1 MDNAHEGNT
10 HNKEV
15 KTLISF
21 QQPLANASDFSPIR
35 YAATPRFKLFSL
47 SRLDPVD
54 LQQLTFTHSGGSA
67 LYQAARVLSVQH
79 NVILVP
85 SYHCPAAIE
94 PFISL
99 GFNCVFYRVKK
110 DLSPDYQHIK
120 QLLSQHQVTH
130 CLTINYFGIISSVCE
145 LAALL
150 ANRNIA
156 IIHDCA
162 HALFDLLEYAKN
174 PQHAD
179 ATICSINKILPSI
192 DGGIISLKHKQIA
205 PLTPV
210 NRLIEFK
217 AILYLLRITSII
229 NKVRF
234 AFLNRNS
241 TPIPTKSPKMETYRY
256 FKPSKTE
263 QQCFTHTISIIRH
276 SNLKMIAAQR
286 RSNFQYLSNALRNIP
301 LGTPLIN
308 ALKGNCVPYVFPFLL
323 NDPRHFDQLRKNGI
337 QCLRWE
343 EVAYS
348 DCDISQDYRSRLLQL
363 PCHHQLSKQALDQMI
378 HILKGPL

>member
-1 MDNAHEGNT
+1 MDNTHEGNT

-21 QQPLANASDFSPIR
+21 QKPLANACDFSPIR
-35 YAATPRFKLFSL
+35 FAATPRFKLFPL
-47 SRLDPVD
+47 NRLDPVD

-67 LYQAARVLSVQH
+67 LYQAAKALSVQH
-79 NVILVP
+79 NVILIP

-120 QLLSQHQVTH
+120 QLLFQHQVTH
-130 CLTINYFGIISSVCE
+130 CLTINYFGIISSVCD

-150 ANRNIA
+150 ADRNIA

-174 PQHAD
+174 PQHAA
-179 ATICSINKILPSI
+179 ATICSINKVLPSI
-192 DGGIISLKHKQIA
+192 DGGIVTFRHTRIA
-205 PLTPV
+205 PLMPV
-210 NRLIEFK
+210 NKLVEFK
-217 AILYLLRITSII
+217 AILYLLGITSII

-234 AFLNRNS
+234 AFSRSNS
-241 TPIPTKSPKMETYRY
+241 KQLLATSSKIATFRY
-256 FKPSKTE
+256 FDPGKTE
-263 QQCFTHTISIIRH
+263 QQCFSHTISILRH
-276 SNLKMIAAQR
+276 SNLKTIAAQR
-286 RSNFQYLSNALRNIP
+286 RTNYQYLSDALSDVP
-301 LGTPLIN
+301 LGTPLIS
-308 ALKGNCVPYVFPFLL
+308 ALKVDCVPYVFPFLL
-323 NDPRHFDQLRKNGI
+323 HDAHHFEQLRKHGI